1 MNKNQIA
8 KISPEL
14 LEMMGSRLP
23 NSLQPFSREIF
34 LLDIVVAGTTHCK
47 KIYDVYPSLEKG
59 TVLRLQRHPKN
70 HYDKQAI
77 GIYYEKVRIGWVP
90 RELNLVISR
99 LMDAGK
105 AFFCRV
111 ENVILVDDYWVK
123 IEAKIYMVE

>member
-1 MNKNQIA
+1 MENQIV

-47 KIYDVYPSLEKG
+47 RIYKVYPHLEKG
-59 TVLRLQRHPKN
+59 LVLRMQRQPKN
-70 HYDKQAI
+70 RYDKNAI
-77 GIYYEKVRIGWVP
+77 SIYYEKIKIGYVP
-90 RELNLVISR
+90 RELNLIISR

-105 AFFCRV
+105 AFFCRIEKV
-111 ENVILVDDYWVK
+111 ELVDDYWVK
-123 IEAKIYMVE
+123 ISAKIYMVE

>member
-1 MNKNQIA
+1 M
-8 KISPEL
+8 
-14 LEMMGSRLP
+14 
-23 NSLQPFSREIF
+23 IF
-34 LLDIVVAGTTHCK
+34 VYYDYRFGTTSCK

-70 HYDKQAI
+70 RYDKQAI

-105 AFFCRV
+105 AFFSRV
-111 ENVILVDDYWVK
+111 ENDTLSMTIG
-123 IEAKIYMVE
+123 